1 MPGSRSASREQGQ
14 ACESKYVAE
23 EMAADERASE
33 DPSMNIGKRRSWPPR
48 PRWEDVEEDEESEV
62 EDEIN
67 EADYVWL
74 SMETAFGIKKW
85 DKVEMKVS
93 DIRLANRGVFRVGWR
108 QHIAVCRQPMFMKTL
123 N

>member
-74 SMETAFGIKKW
+74 SMET
-85 DKVEMKVS
+85 
-93 DIRLANRGVFRVGWR
+93 VFRIKIWDRVDMNPQYFFLKNCFLSR
-108 QHIAVCRQPMFMKTL
+108 IER
-123 N
+123 

>member
-1 MPGSRSASREQGQ
+1 MPGSRSRSREQRQ
-14 ACESKYVAE
+14 KRWNYSVADE
-23 EMAADERASE
+23 RAADERTSE
-33 DPSMNIGKRRSWPPR
+33 YPSMNIGKRLCWPPR
-48 PRWEDVEEDEESEV
+48 PRCENVDEEEESEV

-85 DKVEMKVS
+85 DKVDMKVS

-123 N
+123 S